1 MTFVSIDKKS
11 AALGAAAA
19 VIVGAGGVTYAA
31 MANAA
36 NAANAADAT
45 PTPSPNGSNAAPKTH
60 GDSTRHSGA
69 ETEISG
75 ATAASV
81 KAAILKALPGATV
94 ERMSTED
101 STEGTGAAYEA
112 HVTKSDGTHVQV
124 LLDKSFT
131 VLKVT
136 EGGRG
141 GPGGRGGHGGHGG
154 HGGNEAELTGATAT
168 SAKAAVLKALPGATI
183 ERLSTED
190 AAEGTG
196 AAYEAH
202 VTKKDGTHV
211 EVLLDKSFKV
221 LKVTADRGH
230 GRPGDRPAA
239 PPASNGSSSSSS
251 YSTSA

>member
-36 NAANAADAT
+36 DAT
-45 PTPSPNGSNAAPKTH
+45 PSPSPNGTTTAPDAS
-60 GDSTRHSGA
+60 GDGARHKGA
-69 ETEISG
+69 ETELSG

-101 STEGTGAAYEA
+101 SAEGTGAAYEA
-112 HVTKSDGTHVQV
+112 HVTKADGSHVEV

-136 EGGRG
+136 AGGRG
-141 GPGGRGGHGGHGG
+141 GPGGRGG

-168 SAKAAVLKALPGATI
+168 SVKAAVLKSLPGATI

-202 VTKKDGTHV
+202 VTKKDGTRV

-221 LKVTADRGH
+221 LKVTADPGH
-230 GRPGDRPAA
+230 GEPGRGDRHGP
-239 PPASNGSSSSSS
+239 PPASDSSSSSSS
-251 YSTSA
+251 YTTSA

>member
-1 MTFVSIDKKS
+1 MTIDKKS
-11 AALGAAAA
+11 AAIGAAAA
-19 VIVGAGGVTYAA
+19 VLVGAGGITYAA

-36 NAANAADAT
+36 DAT
-45 PTPSPNGSNAAPKTH
+45 PSPSPNGTTAAPRSQ
-60 GDSTRHSGA
+60 GDATRHMGA
-69 ETEISG
+69 ESELTG

-94 ERMSTED
+94 ERMSAED
-101 STEGTGAAYEA
+101 AAESTGAAYEA
-112 HVTKSDGTHVQV
+112 HVTKSDGTQVRV
-124 LLDKSFT
+124 LLDKGFK
-131 VLKVT
+131 VLSVNADDH
-136 EGGRG
+136 R
-141 GPGGRGGHGGHGG
+141 GPGGRGG

-168 SAKAAVLKALPGATI
+168 SVKTAVLAALPGATI

-221 LKVTADRGH
+221 LKVTAGRGFGPGGPGEGH
-230 GRPGDRPAA
+230 GA
-239 PPASNGSSSSSS
+239 PPASNGSSAGSS
-251 YSTSA
+251 YTTSA